1 MSSVRTGGVLPM
13 MDIQVVKLL
22 KYNTAS
28 DYFLM
33 GTELMFIAFTIYYL
47 IQECR
52 TRIFTENK
60 GKVVA
65 ARGGNTVI
73 YSIPCRAGC
82 FAPGLYEEKDELQH
96 DDIKKRMNSSY
107 ASNRPGA

>member
-65 ARGGNTVI
+65 ACGGNAVI